1 MATLG
6 FMKSGRQRRAEIDL
20 KRAESREKVA
30 SRSRQ
35 EALRNNVM
43 VNPALLRPTNSYSI
57 PDFVERGYYV
67 DRSFRCKDCGKA
79 EVWSPTQQKWWYES
93 AKGDVWTTA
102 IRCRPC
108 RRRERERVAA
118 ARVVST
124 AGLAR

>member
-20 KRAESREKVA
+20 KRAKSREKVA
-30 SRSRQ
+30 SRFRQ

>member
-20 KRAESREKVA
+20 KRAKSREKVA

-102 IRCRPC
+102 VRCRPC

>member
-102 IRCRPC
+102 VRCRPC
-108 RRRERERVAA
+108 RRRERERVVA
-118 ARVVST
+118 ARMVST

>member
-1 MATLG
+1 
-6 FMKSGRQRRAEIDL
+6 MKSGRQRRAEIDL
-20 KRAESREKVA
+20 KRAKSREKVA

-102 IRCRPC
+102 VRCRPC

-118 ARVVST
+118 ARMVST

>member
-1 MATLG
+1 
-6 FMKSGRQRRAEIDL
+6 MKSGRQRRAEIDL

-102 IRCRPC
+102 VRCRPC